1 MSNNKQLILDFWT
14 NISWKELK
22 GRLHFRVYGDRPVF
36 VLNLDNV
43 PYMIFNNGEMY
54 QVVGDKEEPFTPR
67 VKDDAGNRFTTQDI
81 VQDCLERSARNE
93 TGDFEIEYACDVI
106 QTYINAFKETV
117 ANDSLFRPIPYFI
130 IFNDRLLK
138 LQYATDRFLYYDDM
152 LEMPVM
158 FRTIDGSLVSNN
170 EFADIGLLQSM
181 DAVQEEEEK
190 PLEIRQYPDVTMEE
204 FVSKHF
210 PDAIRAAD
218 HQADTSAPD
227 EEDDMDFPW

>member
-43 PYMIFNNGEMY
+43 PYMIFNDGEMY

-117 ANDSLFRPIPYFI
+117 ANDLEAIRTRVATISWNVSTFRPPTAGASSSVMTMTQWKP
-130 IFNDRLLK
+130 RRMMCLLK
-138 LQYATDRFLYYDDM
+138 CRC
-152 LEMPVM
+152 
-158 FRTIDGSLVSNN
+158 
-170 EFADIGLLQSM
+170 
-181 DAVQEEEEK
+181 
-190 PLEIRQYPDVTMEE
+190 
-204 FVSKHF
+204 
-210 PDAIRAAD
+210 
-218 HQADTSAPD
+218 TSSD
-227 EEDDMDFPW
+227 